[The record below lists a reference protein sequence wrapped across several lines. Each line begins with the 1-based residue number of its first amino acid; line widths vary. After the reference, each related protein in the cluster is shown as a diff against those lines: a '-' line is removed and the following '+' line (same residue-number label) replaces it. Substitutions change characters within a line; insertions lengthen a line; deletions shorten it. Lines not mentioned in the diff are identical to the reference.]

1 MVCTGTVLQTQKEG
15 HDAAT
20 VSLENTAIRA
30 IHEPQKATRRERPA
44 ESTLHGPGGVQ
55 VASGAGV
62 RRALGEDSCPEPA
75 SQKPKKV
82 TSHTNEEQKA

>member
-30 IHEPQKATRRERPA
+30 VHEPQKATRRERPA
-44 ESTLHGPGGVQ
+44 ESTQ

-62 RRALGEDSCPEPA
+62 RRSLGEDSCPEPA

-82 TSHTNEEQKA
+82 TSHTNEEQAA